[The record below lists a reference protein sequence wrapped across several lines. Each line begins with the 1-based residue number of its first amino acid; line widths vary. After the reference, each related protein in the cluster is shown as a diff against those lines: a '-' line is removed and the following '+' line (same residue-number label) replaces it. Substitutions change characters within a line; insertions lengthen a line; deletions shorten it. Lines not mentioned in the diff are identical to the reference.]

1 MAASGVWSIEQLF
14 KIGEHAVDPLRTL
27 SCVEYDSTLVAV
39 DALVSGRL
47 QKPEGYCA
55 LYSPSDNCHVVL
67 YRSDKEAEARSLFL
81 RPYSTL
87 VRASSLTEAFGQSTT
102 RWHVDLAFP
111 LPEARL
117 DRSRVLANDQAD
129 SITGAVKFLNSG
141 AMPSPPRFC
150 IVYSASTSRYFVLF
164 QDGCEAEARTYFK
177 VHVYGSPARL
187 FSAKTVISET
197 HCIMHLAVLL
207 YRLLEFCANVL
218 MFCFAT
224 WILHPVIYVSAFVL
238 LWYLPATLHMRG
250 WRRPILYPLVNF
262 VVDDFSFHNIHP
274 TPRNATCVY
283 VFAVVRVAFLLVFVP
298 MVAPPH
304 FSKFSVPFMS
314 VFRNEPAIGQMT
326 KVFYD
331 ANSKQLAKLIVSLTG
346 LAIFLFFVAGIVWIC
361 IVVHMLTVRSCA
373 GYASPI
379 CGEKDESM
387 LERIDELGAQLEL
400 VSNLEPKECF
410 AELMRLKRTRP
421 KFKHAGFFPTF
432 GPAWAVVLHIGLDL
446 FNAFNFFNSG
456 DYWRTVALAVLVL
469 ITIFYVSNLTEH
481 GLLSIYT
488 ECKRSWDSGI
498 FTRDYMTFVRADKG
512 IQSIP
517 SLVLTVSG
525 LPFTVS
531 RPTDMFGCIGALV
544 TTTCVL
550 VPFIN
555 REYDYG
561 VEQEIVV
568 PAEDLTTA
576 SVSAELLLSQS

>member
-1 MAASGVWSIEQLF
+1 MAASGAWSIEQMF
-14 KIGEHAVDPLRTL
+14 KSEDHSVDPSRTL
-27 SCVEYDSTLVAV
+27 SLVEYGSTLVAV

-55 LYSPSDNCHVVL
+55 LYSPSDNCYVVL
-67 YRSDKEAEARSLFL
+67 YRSDAEAEARALFL
-81 RPYSTL
+81 RPCSTL
-87 VRASSLTEAFGQSTT
+87 ARAPFVDSHGQSTA

-197 HCIMHLAVLL
+197 SRSMHLAVLL

-218 MFCFAT
+218 LFCFAT
-224 WILHPVIYVSAFVL
+224 WMLHPVIYMSTFVL
-238 LWYLPATLHMRG
+238 FWYLPATLHMRG

-283 VFAVVRVAFLLVFVP
+283 VFAVVRVAVLLVFVP

-304 FSKFSVPFMS
+304 FSCLSVSFMS
-314 VFRNEPAIGQMT
+314 VFQNKAAIRELSSIFPAERKKT
-326 KVFYD
+326 FEHF
-331 ANSKQLAKLIVSLTG
+331 IVLLWSVAST
-346 LAIFLFFVAGIVWIC
+346 FFFVAGIVWIC
-361 IVVHMLTVRSCA
+361 IVVHMLIFRSCA
-373 GYASPI
+373 GYPSPI

-400 VSNLEPKECF
+400 ISNLEPEECF
-410 AELMRLKRTRP
+410 AELMRLRRTRP
-421 KFKHAGFFPTF
+421 KFEQAGFFATF
-432 GPAWAVVLHIGLDL
+432 GPLWAIVLHLGLDL
-446 FNAFNFFNSG
+446 FNAFNFFNSS
-456 DYWRTVALAVLVL
+456 DYWRAAALVFLAL
-469 ITIFYVSNLTEH
+469 ITIIYVSNLTEH
-481 GLLSIYT
+481 GLLNMYT

-512 IQSIP
+512 IHSIP
-517 SLVLTVSG
+517 SLVLTVSA
-525 LPFTVS
+525 LPFTI
-531 RPTDMFGCIGALV
+531 PKPMDLCGCLGTLV
-544 TTTCVL
+544 MTTRAL
-550 VPFIN
+550 VPFIT

-561 VEQEIVV
+561 VEQEKVV
-568 PAEDLTTA
+568 TAEELATA
-576 SVSAELLLSQS
+576 SLSTELVQSQS